1 MQSLLA
7 ATTPPVVTAHW
18 HPVTMIEALISATVF
33 GVLGLALLMF
43 GFKLFDWLTP
53 KLDLEK
59 ELAEKNMAVALALAA
74 LFIGLGYIVA
84 HSISG

>member
-1 MQSLLA
+1 MLSLLA
-7 ATTPPVVTAHW
+7 ATQPIVTAHW
-18 HPVTMIEALISATVF
+18 HPVTMIEALMSAAVF
-33 GVLGLALLMF
+33 GVLGLVLLLF